1 MGPHSDHTWGGS
13 GEVLDGTLGA
23 TFSDSLLADVLL
35 SSEDEQV
42 DDEEHEEVDDEEEH
56 VREVEEQELEEGFG
70 GDLDAL
76 QQLLKEKDGIIQSST
91 RLAKAQIDRLTEEL
105 HAERKYVLPPTFF
118 FKKRSFSKWKLIL
131 FV

>member
-1 MGPHSDHTWGGS
+1 M
-13 GEVLDGTLGA
+13 
-23 TFSDSLLADVLL
+23 

-56 VREVEEQELEEGFG
+56 VREVQEQEREEGFG

-105 HAERKYVLPPTFF
+105 HAERKYVLPLPFF
-118 FKKRSFSKWKLIL
+118 LKKGVFQMETNSICLKDIVKYCKNWDPEMKHSKC
-131 FV
+131 